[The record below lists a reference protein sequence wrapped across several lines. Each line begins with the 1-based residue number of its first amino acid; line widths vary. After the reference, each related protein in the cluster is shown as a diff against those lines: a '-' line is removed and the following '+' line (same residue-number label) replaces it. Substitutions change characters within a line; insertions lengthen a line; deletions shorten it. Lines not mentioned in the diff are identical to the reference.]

1 MSNDKKN
8 KSETLMQKV
17 VKSAII
23 NIVVTT
29 LVLTLVFCLYN
40 ETLNLVES
48 LTDPKTLTSQ
58 ENKKFLN
65 LFYQTITYNKN
76 LFSWQNTQLYLLFYR
91 INIFAYIIC
100 LIIYNVKFVKD
111 LKNSQR

>member
-8 KSETLMQKV
+8 KSKTLMQKV

-23 NIVVTT
+23 NVLMTT
-29 LVLTLVFCLYN
+29 LVLALVFFLYN
-40 ETLNLVES
+40 ETLNLVET
-48 LTDPKTLTSQ
+48 LTDKTPTSQ

-65 LFYQTITYNKN
+65 LLYQPITYNKD
-76 LFSWQNTQLYLLFYR
+76 LFSLKNTQLYLLFYR
-91 INIFAYIIC
+91 LNIFAYIIC
-100 LIIYNVKFVKD
+100 LIIYNVKLVKD